1 MGGAM
6 SLVLQ
11 STSGGS
17 VTINE
22 PTTASNFTATMP
34 AATGT
39 ILTSASTGVC
49 VAWVNFNGTS
59 GSTSVRASYN
69 VSSVTRV
76 STGSYTVTF
85 TNNLVDTNYAVVT
98 GLTTPAWSTVTHAYS
113 YTTSSFRYEAGSGTV
128 PTYQD
133 VSVGTAAVF
142 R

>member
-1 MGGAM
+1 M
-6 SLVLQ
+6 S
-11 STSGGS
+11 SISIAGDTSGSITLSAPAVAGTNT
-17 VTINE
+17 VTI
-22 PTTASNFTATMP
+22 P

-39 ILTSASTGVC
+39 LLTTASTGVC

-59 GSTSVRASYN
+59 GSTSVRGSYN

-98 GLTTPAWSTVTHAYS
+98 GLTTPSWSTVTHAYS
-113 YTTSSFRYEAGSGTV
+113 YTTSSFRYEAGSGVT

-133 VSVGTAAVF
+133 VGLGTAAVF